1 MTIMHTIA
9 LSNRIINGI
18 NTPVVTVDGF
28 DIDTIEDRRDRL
40 KAEIDKL
47 QDKLDTFSQ
56 MADMID
62 DEWNRLKDNKGF

>member
-1 MTIMHTIA
+1 MHTIA

-28 DIDTIEDRRDRL
+28 DIDTIEDRRVRL
-40 KAEIDKL
+40 KAEISRL
-47 QDKLDTFSQ
+47 QEKLDTFSQ

>member
-1 MTIMHTIA
+1 MHTIA

-40 KAEIDKL
+40 KAEISRL

>member
-1 MTIMHTIA
+1 MHTIA

-28 DIDTIEDRRDRL
+28 DIDTIEDRRVRL
-40 KAEIDKL
+40 KAEISKL
-47 QDKLDTFSQ
+47 QEKLDTFSQ

-62 DEWNRLKDNKGF
+62 DEWNRLKDNNGF

>member
-1 MTIMHTIA
+1 MHTIA

-40 KAEIDKL
+40 KAEISRL

-62 DEWNRLKDNKGF
+62 DEWNRLKDSKGF

>member
-1 MTIMHTIA
+1 MHTIA

-40 KAEIDKL
+40 KAEIDRL

>member
-1 MTIMHTIA
+1 MHTIA

-40 KAEIDKL
+40 KAEIDRL

-62 DEWNRLKDNKGF
+62 DEWNRLKDSKGF

>member
-40 KAEIDKL
+40 KAEISRL

>member
-40 KAEIDKL
+40 KAEIDRL

>member
-28 DIDTIEDRRDRL
+28 DIDTIEDRRVRL
-40 KAEIDKL
+40 KAEISRL
-47 QDKLDTFSQ
+47 QEKLDTFSQ

-62 DEWNRLKDNKGF
+62 DEWNRLKDNNGF

>member
-1 MTIMHTIA
+1 MHTIA

-62 DEWNRLKDNKGF
+62 DEWNRLKDSKGF

>member
-1 MTIMHTIA
+1 MHTIA
-9 LSNRIINGI
+9 ISNRIINGI

-40 KAEIDKL
+40 KAEISRL

-62 DEWNRLKDNKGF
+62 DEWNRLKDNNGF

>member
-1 MTIMHTIA
+1 MHTIA

-28 DIDTIEDRRDRL
+28 DIDTIEDRRVRL
-40 KAEIDKL
+40 KAEISRL
-47 QDKLDTFSQ
+47 QEKLDTFSQ

-62 DEWNRLKDNKGF
+62 DEWNRLKDNNGF

>member
-1 MTIMHTIA
+1 MHTIA

-40 KAEIDKL
+40 KAEISKL

-62 DEWNRLKDNKGF
+62 DEWNRLKDNNGF

>member
-1 MTIMHTIA
+1 MHTIA

-40 KAEIDKL
+40 KAEISKL

-62 DEWNRLKDNKGF
+62 DEWNRLKDSKGF

>member
-40 KAEIDKL
+40 KAEISKL

-62 DEWNRLKDNKGF
+62 DEWNRLKDNNGF

>member
-1 MTIMHTIA
+1 MHTIA

-28 DIDTIEDRRDRL
+28 DIDTIEDRRVRL
-40 KAEIDKL
+40 KAEISRL
-47 QDKLDTFSQ
+47 QEKLDIFSQ

>member
-1 MTIMHTIA
+1 MHTIA

-40 KAEIDKL
+40 KTEISKL

-62 DEWNRLKDNKGF
+62 DEWNRLKDSKGF

>member
-40 KAEIDKL
+40 KAEISRL
-47 QDKLDTFSQ
+47 QEKLDTFSQ

-62 DEWNRLKDNKGF
+62 DEWNRLKDSKGF

>member
-40 KAEIDKL
+40 KAEISRL

-62 DEWNRLKDNKGF
+62 DEWNRLKDNNGF

>member
-1 MTIMHTIA
+1 MHTIA

>member
-40 KAEIDKL
+40 KAEISRL

-62 DEWNRLKDNKGF
+62 DEWNRLKDSKGF

>member
-28 DIDTIEDRRDRL
+28 DIDTIEDRRVRL
-40 KAEIDKL
+40 KAEISRL
-47 QDKLDTFSQ
+47 QEKLDTFSQ

>member
-1 MTIMHTIA
+1 MHTIA

-40 KAEIDKL
+40 KAEISRL
-47 QDKLDTFSQ
+47 QEKLDTFSQ

-62 DEWNRLKDNKGF
+62 DEWNRLKDNNGF

>member
-1 MTIMHTIA
+1 MHTIA

-40 KAEIDKL
+40 KAEISRL

-62 DEWNRLKDNKGF
+62 DEWNRLKDNNGF